1 MIDKQNVI
9 ASEPD
14 FSRGAVYPGSVSI
27 DFSTAVKLDTTGTT
41 CNAYRVRKD
50 NTLLFVK
57 KLKEEFAFHPVYR
70 DALQKE
76 LSIGQSLEHECLP
89 VYHYAIDDYIVLNYI
104 DGDTLAH
111 LIGNDDKWL
120 HSDKNIVSVLTKLVD
135 VIGYLHKKG
144 VVHCDVKTDNVMI
157 THNNH
162 NIKLIDLD
170 KCYTDSRVFSPGSP
184 KLYGAE
190 RAGSPDNDF
199 NGLAIIAET
208 LSKFASKSLRKR
220 IYKVI
225 EACHKAGVGTDEL
238 LALLTAKKGHS
249 VYLVP
254 TLIVLAI
261 AILLVIFL
269 QNSGDTDNQEKDTDI
284 PAQILS
290 ENEGKVLKQES
301 TTETLEDVV
310 IEQQKITVVKP
321 NSSEIDRVLSG
332 TYQPLYDKI
341 AEIEQ
346 TNIEELT
353 ARQLSDIITQLFET
367 QQEVWNNGF
376 SKFREYYPD
385 LDYSPAYE
393 IYIKQPAF
401 QQMTSRVN
409 KISEKLTPYIERA
422 NQD

>member
-1 MIDKQNVI
+1 MIDKHNII

-14 FSRGAVYPGSVSI
+14 LSRGAVYPGGVGI
-27 DFSTAVKLDTTGTT
+27 DFASATKLETTGTT
-41 CNAYRVRKD
+41 CDAYRVRKD

-57 KLKEEFAFHPVYR
+57 KLKDEFAFHPVYR

-76 LSIGQSLEHECLP
+76 LSIGQSLEHEYLP

-162 NIKLIDLD
+162 NVKLIDLE
-170 KCYTDSRVFSPGSP
+170 KCYTDSRAFSPGSP

-190 RAGSPDNDF
+190 KAGTPENDF
-199 NGLAIIAET
+199 NGLAIIAES
-208 LSKFASKSLRKR
+208 LSKFASKSLRKK
-220 IYKVI
+220 INKFI
-225 EACHKAGVGTDEL
+225 EACHKAEVGTDEL
-238 LALLTAKKGHS
+238 LAILTAKKSHS

-261 AILLVIFL
+261 AILLIIFL
-269 QNSGDTDNQEKDTDI
+269 HNYNDTNNQLNNAEV
-284 PAQILS
+284 PVQILS
-290 ENEGKVLKQES
+290 ENEEQEN
-301 TTETLEDVV
+301 TTETPEDVV
-310 IEQQKITVVKP
+310 IELQQKTDNNP
-321 NSSEIDRVLSG
+321 NSTEIEREL
-332 TYQPLYDKI
+332 TRIYQPLYDKI

-346 TNIEELT
+346 SNFEELT
-353 ARQLSDIITQLFET
+353 ARQLFDIITQLNEA

-376 SKFREYYPD
+376 YKFREYYPD
-385 LDYSPAYE
+385 LEYSPAYE
-393 IYIKQPAF
+393 LYVKQPAF
-401 QQMTSRVN
+401 QQMTSRLN

-422 NQD
+422 NED